1 MGKLKRDDLAEL
13 KREIILHDN
22 KKDITFLKYIA
33 LVGQLGLVMVINIV
47 LCFALIRWIIS
58 LTGLSLNLQF
68 IGILIGVFAGGF
80 SSYKLMEKHL
90 RIKKDDE

>member
-1 MGKLKRDDLAEL
+1 MDKLKNSELA
-13 KREIILHDN
+13 KFKKEIILHDN

-47 LCFALIRWIIS
+47 LWFALIRWLIS
-58 LTGLSLNLQF
+58 ITGLSLNLQF

-80 SSYKLMEKHL
+80 SCYKLMEKHL